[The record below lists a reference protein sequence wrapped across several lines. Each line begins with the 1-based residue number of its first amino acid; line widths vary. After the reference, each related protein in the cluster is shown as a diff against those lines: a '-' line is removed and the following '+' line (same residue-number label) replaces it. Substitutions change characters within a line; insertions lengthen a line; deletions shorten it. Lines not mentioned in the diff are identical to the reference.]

1 MKQFELEI
9 ITPDQ
14 SIFKGNVT
22 KVVIPAHEGYLGV
35 LAGHAPFI
43 CSLQAGVLIAGGE
56 STNLGW
62 AIGGGLAE
70 VTPRKVTI
78 MADSA
83 EKPEEIDL
91 DRAEESFRRALKRTR
106 TFHPEIDM
114 ARALGAFQRAENRMK
129 VKRTK
134 E

>member
-1 MKQFELEI
+1 MKEFELEI

-14 SIFKGNVT
+14 SIFKGAVT
-22 KVVIPAHEGYLGV
+22 SLVIPAYEGYLGV

-43 CSLQAGVLIAGGE
+43 CSLQAGALIAGGE
-56 STNLGW
+56 GTNLYW

-70 VTPRKVTI
+70 VTPRKATI

-91 DRAEESFRRALKRTR
+91 ARAEESFQRALKRTR